1 MLHLKRVQYFTDFMK
16 CKVSGEIIKH
26 GDYYYEDDEDGMI
39 IKASV
44 YGKMKKEKQENE
56 FDYTKLNQAENLR
69 DYEQSLKEYERE
81 FLKSTLFDRT
91 KMTYGGPQHD

>member
-16 CKVSGEIIKH
+16 CHVSKEIIKH

-44 YGKMKKEKQENE
+44 YGKMKKEKFEDE
-56 FDYTKLNQAENLR
+56 FDYTKLNQAESIR
-69 DYEQSLKEYERE
+69 DYESSLKEYERE
-81 FLKSTLFDRT
+81 FLKSTVFDR
-91 KMTYGGPQHD
+91 KRVQDMEGF

>member
-16 CKVSGEIIKH
+16 CHVSKEIIKH

-44 YGKMKKEKQENE
+44 YGKLKKEKIEDE
-56 FDYTKLNQAENLR
+56 YDYTRLNQAESLR
-69 DYEQSLKEYERE
+69 DYESSLREYERE
-81 FLKSTLFDRT
+81 FLKSTVFDR
-91 KMTYGGPQHD
+91 KRVQDMEGF